1 MTKIEISKAAASLVT
16 AHVEFYGN
24 HSEGNKAHFKTFY
37 DLVKAKKT
45 RVTTVT
51 ALGEASKKIV
61 LESSKREF
69 IANVKMAVAFADIQA
84 VMNLTAVNWDNLKR
98 GVRLYSKVLKNF
110 KEDEV
115 KEFIKDLGEV
125 WDKDMSEF
133 RYNNT
138 LETTL
143 KNLNEKYTVVKEEE
157 HTKIL
162 ERIYT
167 DTDALTIGELTD
179 LITKLQENLTA
190 KGQTVPV
197 AEETVEETEQAA

>member
-1 MTKIEISKAAASLVT
+1 MELKEIINYLDT
-16 AHVEFYGN
+16 LF
-24 HSEGNKAHFKTFY
+24 
-37 DLVKAKKT
+37 D
-45 RVTTVT
+45 
-51 ALGEASKKIV
+51 
-61 LESSKREF
+61 
-69 IANVKMAVAFADIQA
+69 
-84 VMNLTAVNWDNLKR
+84 
-98 GVRLYSKVLKNF
+98 LKNF